1 MIMNEGGGG
10 KKLPTLTNPGTAAN
24 LLSGKQ
30 LIDQNGEIVTGSMTD
45 RGAVTQA
52 LNAGGSY
59 AIPAGYHNGAGKV
72 TANSLSSQTS
82 GTATAADIR
91 SGKTAWVNGSKI
103 NGTGQISQIVEFGF
117 LVGDSLYDDVHVY
130 TDVSWQI
137 LNGSDSGEEILD
149 GAYYISAGDS
159 SAHTLRCGLGS
170 VVTIIFDSY
179 DDRIYN
185 PATNVVNFERLGDYD
200 NNRKRIFSAICLGDG
215 AIIRVNQR

>member
-1 MIMNEGGGG
+1 MIVNEGGGG

-30 LIDQNGEIVTGSMTD
+30 LINQNGEIVTGSMTD

-91 SGKTAWVNGSKI
+91 SGKTAWVNGTKI
-103 NGTGQISQIVEFGF
+103 TGTGETKQRVQFGF
-117 LVGDSLYDDVHVY
+117 LCHGTYGDIEVY
-130 TDVSWQI
+130 TEVAYS
-137 LNGSDSGEEILD
+137 EEPDNCYI
-149 GAYYISAGDS
+149 ISAGS
-159 SAHTLRCGLGS
+159 SKAWTFECTLGS
-170 VVTIIFDSY
+170 VVVVYCRDRQDNVSGRTVTGFEHLRSTSTLGVDFKMSTFVCTSTNATID
-179 DDRIYN
+179 
-185 PATNVVNFERLGDYD
+185 VE
-200 NNRKRIFSAICLGDG
+200 K
-215 AIIRVNQR
+215 

>member
-1 MIMNEGGGG
+1 MIVNEGGGG

-30 LIDQNGEIVTGSMTD
+30 LINQNGEIVTGSMTD

-91 SGKTAWVNGSKI
+91 SGKTAWVNGSKLT
-103 NGTGQISQIVEFGF
+103 GTGQMASSATASVRVINNADSDMYVSYYTA
-117 LVGDSLYDDVHVY
+117 VGDLDVALFSANYDDYLDVLIGSILCGGIAGGRVY
-130 TDVSWQI
+130 VRNTSGSIDTILPGDIDTDFVVV
-137 LNGSDSGEEILD
+137 NGD
-149 GAYYISAGDS
+149 
-159 SAHTLRCGLGS
+159 GS
-170 VVTIIFDSY
+170 VYFHDW
-179 DDRIYN
+179 
-185 PATNVVNFERLGDYD
+185 
-200 NNRKRIFSAICLGDG
+200 
-215 AIIRVNQR
+215 

>member
-1 MIMNEGGGG
+1 MIVNEGGGG

-30 LIDQNGEIVTGSMTD
+30 LINQNGEIVTGSMTD

-91 SGKTAWVNGSKI
+91 SGKTAWVNGTRLTGS
-103 NGTGQISQIVEFGF
+103 GQIAQKTSFGF
-117 LVGDSLYDDVHVY
+117 LVGSRLANSLTVS
-130 TDVSWQI
+130 TDISLATEPDGEYKVSR
-137 LNGSDSGEEILD
+137 
-149 GAYYISAGDS
+149 GDS
-159 SAHTLRCGLGS
+159 SAHTFECTVGS
-170 VVTIIFDSY
+170 IIVIDMASS
-179 DDRIYN
+179 DEI
-185 PATNVVNFERLGDYD
+185 AWGSSLVGFER
-200 NNRKRIFSAICLGDG
+200 IAILDDG
-215 AIIRVNQR
+215 FDTLITLQCTEAEGIIRVNF

>member
-30 LIDQNGEIVTGSMTD
+30 LINQNGEIVTGSMTD

-91 SGKTAWVNGSKI
+91 SGKTAWVNGAKLT
-103 NGTGQISQIVEFGF
+103 GTGQMVSQETAELELTTNSTPLYVSYQTAGLTNWTTAILTEQRTT
-117 LVGDSLYDDVHVY
+117 LTVG
-130 TDVSWQI
+130 
-137 LNGSDSGEEILD
+137 LNGWVFAHDD
-149 GAYYISAGDS
+149 DYRAYFIPDEGCLSVGPGSRPACIEVTSSHASA
-159 SAHTLRCGLGS
+159 
-170 VVTIIFDSY
+170 
-179 DDRIYN
+179 
-185 PATNVVNFERLGDYD
+185 
-200 NNRKRIFSAICLGDG
+200 
-215 AIIRVNQR
+215 RVGTR